1 MFAGKTLAQALAI
14 AVKSPSNNV
23 AFHEYVLAH
32 KAHKARW
39 VRASAALK
47 AGDLPRLRAYMA
59 ESGEARKDAWAQ
71 VKAGEAKA
79 KPAPTPAPVK
89 AKAPAKAQPKA
100 KPAPAPKQ
108 AQAID
113 PALIEAVAQAVLAA
127 LTAQAP
133 KSKKVA

>member
-1 MFAGKTLAQALAI
+1 MFQGKTLAQALTL
-14 AVKSPSNNV
+14 VV
-23 AFHEYVLAH
+23 ANATHAPAFFAYVEAH
-32 KAHKARW
+32 KSHKARW
-39 VRASAALK
+39 VRAAAALK
-47 AGDLPRLRAYMA
+47 AKDMPRLRAYMA

-89 AKAPAKAQPKA
+89 AKAPAKA

-133 KSKKVA
+133 KGKKVA

>member
-32 KAHKARW
+32 KAHKMRW

-59 ESGEARKDAWAQ
+59 ESGDERKAAWAQ
-71 VKAGEAKA
+71 
-79 KPAPTPAPVK
+79 VK
-89 AKAPAKAQPKA
+89 AKAPAKPKPAPAPAKAPAKQPKA
-100 KPAPAPKQ
+100 KPAPAQ
-108 AQAID
+108 AKPAID
-113 PALIEAVAQAVLAA
+113 PALVEAVAQAVLAA
-127 LTAQAP
+127 LTAQA
-133 KSKKVA
+133 KGKKVA